1 MARIWSYRAGLT
13 GVVNEPSYRA
23 QLPGKYKQAVI
34 TQYASRHVFMKGEKE
49 LSWQFEQPLRC
60 SRTNAVRSRCVEP
73 VQNFVA
79 RIAQRFQG
87 RFLSEEG
94 QMPVHVA
101 AFQQRVLPQYGCT
114 ERSSDWPSTPTLRR
128 ATPDSGAG
136 TGRPGRES
144 DWSCAASTSRDRKS
158 TRLNS

>member
-49 LSWQFEQPLRC
+49 LSWQLEQPLRC

-79 RIAQRFQG
+79 RIAQHFQG
-87 RFLSEEG
+87 RFLQNENQLEVGALDIAKIRQPKVQLLVRAALG
-94 QMPVHVA
+94 QFDGQGRDVISPESGFA
-101 AFQQRVLPQYGCT
+101 A
-114 ERSSDWPSTPTLRR
+114 
-128 ATPDSGAG
+128 
-136 TGRPGRES
+136 
-144 DWSCAASTSRDRKS
+144 
-158 TRLNS
+158 